1 MGNPRAP
8 HPLCAVSIVH
18 NLYLYLLQYYSDEDE
33 DSDMVSD
40 LEELDV
46 KRDSDTAT
54 GIDKTSSCCK

>member
-1 MGNPRAP
+1 MC
-8 HPLCAVSIVH
+8 HT
-18 NLYLYLLQYYSDEDE
+18 QYYSDEDEDE

-40 LEELDV
+40 VEEPDV